1 MMNYLTAII
10 LGYIIDIV
18 VGDPYWFPHPVRF
31 IGWLINTLE
40 KGVRKVTKSDRGL
53 KIGGVFL
60 LILTAGITGAIM
72 WTILWALSIVGE
84 VYLFVGQ
91 VFFSW
96 LILSTKCLAFEAKMV
111 YKSFDG
117 GLEAARKRV
126 GYIVGRDTDNL
137 TEEEVVKA
145 TVETVAENTT
155 DGIVSPLIYLL
166 IGGPVLGMMFK
177 AVSTLDSMVGYKN
190 EKYLNLGW
198 ASAKFDDV
206 LNYIPARITGFI
218 MVAAAFIC
226 KLDGKSSY
234 KILKRDRRNHKS
246 PNCAWSESAAAGAL
260 QIQLGGTHNYFGK
273 SVYKPTIGDDIKP
286 VQKDDILKMNKLM
299 YVTSVLSLIVFTTIT
314 WSVI

>member
-1 MMNYLTAII
+1 MMNYIIAIL
-10 LGYIIDIV
+10 LGYVIDII

-31 IGWLINTLE
+31 IGWLIKTLE
-40 KGVRKVTKSDRGL
+40 KGVRKVTKSDCGL

-60 LILTAGITGAIM
+60 LILTVGITGTIM
-72 WTILWALSIVGE
+72 WGILWALSLLGE
-84 VYLFVGQ
+84 VYLFIGQ
-91 VFFSW
+91 VVFSW

-126 GYIVGRDTDNL
+126 GYIVGRDTNEL

-155 DGIVSPLIYLL
+155 DGIISPLIYLL

-190 EKYLNLGW
+190 DKYLNLGW

-206 LNYIPARITGFI
+206 LNYIPARITGYI
-218 MVAAAFIC
+218 MVLASFIC
-226 KLDGKSSY
+226 RLDAKLSY

-286 VQKDDILKMNKLM
+286 VQKDDILKMNRLM

-314 WSVI
+314 WLVI

>member
-10 LGYIIDIV
+10 LGYVIDLV

-31 IGWLINTLE
+31 IGKLINMLE
-40 KGVRKVTKSDRGL
+40 KCIRKVAKTDRAL

-60 LILTAGITGAIM
+60 LVLTVAITGGVMLA
-72 WTILWALSIVGE
+72 ILWALSLAGE

-117 GLEAARKRV
+117 GIEAARKRV
-126 GYIVGRDTDNL
+126 AYIVGRDTESL
-137 TEEEVVKA
+137 TEDEIIKA

-155 DGIVSPLIYLL
+155 DGIISPLVYLL

-177 AVSTLDSMVGYKN
+177 AASTLDSMVGYKN
-190 EKYLNLGW
+190 DKYLYLGW

-206 LNYIPARITGFI
+206 LNYIPARLTGFI
-218 MVAAAFIC
+218 MVVASFIC
-226 KLDGKSSY
+226 RLDGKSSY

-260 QIQLGGTHNYFGK
+260 GIELGGTHNYFGK
-273 SVYKPTIGDDIKP
+273 SVYKPTIGDATREVNKN
-286 VQKDDILKMNKLM
+286 DILKMNKLM
-299 YVTSVLSLIVFTTIT
+299 YVTSVISLVVFTAIA
-314 WSVI
+314 WGLV

>member
-31 IGWLINTLE
+31 IGNLISTFE
-40 KGVRKVTKSDRGL
+40 KCIRKFAKTDRAL

-60 LILTAGITGAIM
+60 LVLTVAITGLVM
-72 WTILWALSIVGE
+72 WAILWALSLAGE

-96 LILSTKCLAFEAKMV
+96 LILSTKCLAYEAKMV
-111 YKSFDG
+111 YRSFDG

-126 GYIVGRDTDNL
+126 AYIVGRDTNEL
-137 TEEEVVKA
+137 TEEEVIKA
-145 TVETVAENTT
+145 TIETVAENTT
-155 DGIVSPLIYLL
+155 DGIISPLIYLL

-190 EKYLNLGW
+190 NKYLYLGW

-206 LNYIPARITGFI
+206 LNYIPARMTGYI
-218 MVAAAFIC
+218 MVLASYIC
-226 KLDGKSSY
+226 RLDGKSSY

-273 SVYKPTIGDDIKP
+273 SVYKPTIGDDIKH
-286 VQKDDILKMNKLM
+286 VQKDDILKMNRLM

-314 WSVI
+314 WLTI